1 LVDDIGN
8 LTLLT
13 YGSNQKLSD
22 ELPVNHLRRVSSEIF
37 RAHHIPIYRY
47 RISEYCIQIF
57 RAHHIPENRELGN
70 PEKMEEFIKIHKEK
84 LKEAVEKFLSNV

>member
-22 ELPVNHLRRVSSEIF
+22 ELPENHLDNWHF
-37 RAHHIPIYRY
+37 NGYRY
-47 RISEYCIQIF
+47 EQIGMNSQKTISEEFHLKYLKPTIYLKTENYGISKRWKSLLRCI
-57 RAHHIPENRELGN
+57 R
-70 PEKMEEFIKIHKEK
+70 KS
-84 LKEAVEKFLSNV
+84 LKKP

>member
-22 ELPVNHLRRVSSEIF
+22 ELPENHLRRVLSEIF
-37 RAHHIPIYRY
+37 K
-47 RISEYCIQIF
+47 
-57 RAHHIPENRELGN
+57 AHHIPENRELWN
-70 PEKMEEFIKIHKEK
+70 LEKMEEFIKMHKEK
-84 LKEAVEKFLSNV
+84 LKEAVEKSLSNV